1 MTFCLRG
8 LAIVGSR
15 DNLKICLSKLIELTE
30 ETMQKVLA
38 ALLVLLVALASAQTT
53 DTATTALTPT
63 GNGAIFFH
71 PDGTSASHWD
81 AMRILNYGPDGT
93 SNWDKLSEIAPYR
106 GHLKDEI
113 AGTSNA
119 GAVIHA
125 TGTLAHASSFGLDE
139 EGNEIVSANGT
150 TNTVM
155 EDALAAG
162 LGTALLQTGSLIE
175 PGTAAFVSEA
185 ERRAEYEEI
194 ALEVVESGV
203 DIMLGAGEEWL
214 LPEGVQGK
222 FGEGARTDGR
232 NLIEAAATA
241 GYTVVYTR
249 DELLALPET
258 ATKVL
263 GVFNVEDT
271 FYDMTEGE
279 ARAEGLPYYLDT
291 APTIAEMMAF
301 ALPRVSANE
310 KGFLIVAEEEG
321 TDNMC
326 NNGNAGGCLEALKRA
341 DNAFRVIAEFTEQ
354 NPNTFMV
361 TTSDSNAGG
370 MQVVAAE
377 DFIEDPTA
385 DSVLPGTADNGAPI
399 DGVEGTESKVFVSAP
414 DASGEVHPF
423 AISWTTYGDV
433 GSGVIARAHGLNAA
447 EMLPASGVKNSDIYK
462 MLYMTLFGEDLR
474 QTALAQ

>member
-1 MTFCLRG
+1 M
-8 LAIVGSR
+8 
-15 DNLKICLSKLIELTE
+15 TE
-30 ETMQKVLA
+30 ETMKKVLA
-38 ALLVLLVALASAQTT
+38 VVLLVALASAQTT
-53 DTATTALTPT
+53 DTQPPTALTPT

-71 PDGTSASHWD
+71 PDGTSAGHWD
-81 AMRILNYGPDGT
+81 ALRILNYGPDGL
-93 SNWDKLSEIAPYR
+93 SNWDQLSAIAPYR

-113 AGTSNA
+113 TGTSNA

-155 EDALAAG
+155 EDAIAAG
-162 LGTALLQTGSLIE
+162 LGTALLQSGSLIE

-185 ERRAEYEEI
+185 ARRSDYEEI
-194 ALEVVESGV
+194 ALEVIESGV

-214 LPEGVQGK
+214 LPEGVQGR

-232 NLIEAAATA
+232 NLIEEATA
-241 GYTVVYTR
+241 AGYAVVYTR

-258 ATKVL
+258 TTRVL

-279 ARAEGLPYYLDT
+279 ARAEGLPYYIES
-291 APTIAEMMAF
+291 APTSAEMMDF
-301 ALPRVSANE
+301 ALSRVSQNE
-310 KGFLIVAEEEG
+310 NGFLIVAEEEG

-341 DNAFRVIAEFTEQ
+341 DDTFGVMADFIEQ

-370 MQVVAAE
+370 MQVVSAE
-377 DFIEDPTA
+377 DFIDDPTA
-385 DSVLPGTADNGAPI
+385 DSVLPGTAENGAPI
-399 DGVEGTESKVFVSAP
+399 DGTEGTESKVFVSAP
-414 DASGEVHPF
+414 DSSGEVHPF
-423 AISWTTYGDV
+423 GISWTTYGDV

-447 EMLPASGVKNSDIYK
+447 EMLPTTGIKNTDIYK
-462 MLYMTLFGEDLR
+462 ALYMTLFGEDLR
-474 QTALAQ
+474 QQAALSQ